1 MRRTATDAEIT
12 RQELLAD
19 ARAAFASQ
27 GYAGTQPAD
36 IAERCGVTRGA
47 VYHHFASK
55 AGLFEAVLVQLSAE
69 LDATVTTA
77 AIAAPDTRSA
87 IADGAKACIEFMGRD
102 EYRQIAVEDGPAVVG
117 LQRWYEIDRSI
128 GLASIELALNQ
139 LETEAQ
145 LAVPATTGLA
155 RGLFGALTELG
166 LAYSR
171 SELTLNQAT
180 NTFNQLINQLCV
192 KPA

>member
-87 IADGAKACIEFMGRD
+87 IAEGAKACIEFMGRD

>member
-1 MRRTATDAEIT
+1 MRRTAADAEIT